1 MNDVSSS
8 TIRRILAAPWHQR
21 RNNKGL
27 WMVVL
32 IVALCC
38 SVPAALLGWSLFQK
52 SPELAA
58 SMRHSAA
65 ASGRIAALTLLVAW
79 WATIVAN
86 VLEQNHPTLARLVPH
101 HPAQLRVALLA
112 GGAGLVA
119 FASLLLYREVP
130 DPLACAV
137 AAAIALALLAAA
149 IRWPWLFALGCA
161 APYLVTGLA
170 GSPAM
175 TDAIGFVLRQWHEQ
189 RFAIATTGAAAAI
202 VLLVALIQDGSDR
215 HAANYAARR
224 NRMLRTQAAIRGE
237 QPLRQNRRGPL
248 ASLLH
253 SPYHAWLRHVLAS
266 PDSSPRVRTMLGLG
280 PGLHW
285 TRDAIAL
292 VVTAVAILC
301 GTALLELVARVFP
314 VMETF
319 VPVLL
324 SSVAIGMM
332 FGLVSTPMQV
342 QSRLHQTHRE
352 QTLLALLPGVPRQA
366 TLNRWL
372 AWRLSV
378 QFLLAWAGGL
388 ASMLLFSELARH
400 LGRPAVDIAYGNARA
415 AMALSTLPLVT
426 LQWRRWARLP
436 APTSLNAGAPALLG
450 LGLATLAFIGQAT
463 HWFTLAEAGITFAF
477 AAFAWCALRWWRM
490 GAEPSAFPVG
500 RLA

>member
-1 MNDVSSS
+1 MNDITFS
-8 TIRRILAAPWHQR
+8 TISHVLAAPWQQR
-21 RNNKGL
+21 RNRRGL
-27 WMVVL
+27 WVIWM
-32 IVALCC
+32 IVALCF
-38 SVPAALLGWSLFQK
+38 SLPAAMLAWSLFEN
-52 SPELAA
+52 PELAA
-58 SMRHSAA
+58 AMRRSAA
-65 ASGRIAALTLLVAW
+65 VSARVALVTLLLAW
-79 WATIVAN
+79 WAAVVAN

-101 HPAQLRVALLA
+101 HAAQLRAALLA
-112 GGAGLVA
+112 GAAAMVA
-119 FASLLLYREVP
+119 FASLALRGLVP
-130 DPLACAV
+130 DSLACTLV
-137 AAAIALALLAAA
+137 AALVVAVLAASV
-149 IRWPWLFALGCA
+149 RWPLLWILGCLV
-161 APYLVTGLA
+161 PYVTSGA
-170 GSPAM
+170 SPGVP
-175 TDAIGFVLRQWHEQ
+175 DAIDFVLRQWHEQ
-189 RFAIATTGAAAAI
+189 PFAIATTGLAAAI
-202 VLLVALIQDGSDR
+202 VLLVALIQDGGRR
-215 HAANYAARR
+215 HAANYAARSD
-224 NRMLRTQAAIRGE
+224 RMRRMQAAARGE
-237 QPLRQNRRGPL
+237 QPLRPRRRGSL

-301 GTALLELVARVFP
+301 GVALLELVARVFP
-314 VMETF
+314 VMESF

-352 QTLLALLPGVPRQA
+352 QALLALLPGVPRQA

-400 LGRPAVDIAYGNARA
+400 LGRPAVDIAHSNARA
-415 AMALSTLPLVT
+415 VMALATLPLVT

-436 APTSLNAGAPALLG
+436 APNSLNAGGPALLG
-450 LGLATLAFIGQAT
+450 LSFATLAFIGQTT

-477 AAFAWCALRWWRM
+477 AAFAWCVLRWRRM

>member
-1 MNDVSSS
+1 MNDVSAS
-8 TIRRILAAPWHQR
+8 TIRRILAAPWQQR
-21 RNNKGL
+21 RNNKGV
-27 WMVVL
+27 WMIVL

-38 SVPAALLGWSLFQK
+38 SVPAALLEWSLFQK

-65 ASGRIAALTLLVAW
+65 ASGRIAVLALLVAW

-86 VLEQNHPTLARLVPH
+86 VLEQNHPTLARLVPN

-119 FASLLLYREVP
+119 FACLMMYREVP

-137 AAAIALALLAAA
+137 IAAIALAMLAAA
-149 IRWPWLFALGCA
+149 VRWPWLFVLGCVG
-161 APYLVTGLA
+161 PYLVAGLA
-170 GSPAM
+170 GQPGAS
-175 TDAIGFVLRQWHEQ
+175 DAIEFVLRQWHDQ
-189 RFAIATTGAAAAI
+189 RLAIAAAGATAAG
-202 VLLVALIQDGSDR
+202 VLLVALIQDGGDR

-224 NRMLRTQAAIRGE
+224 SRMLRMQAAARGE
-237 QPLRQNRRGPL
+237 QPPRPRRCGPL

-301 GTALLELVARVFP
+301 GVALLELVASVFP
-314 VMETF
+314 AVEGF
-319 VPVLL
+319 VPVFL
-324 SSVAIGMM
+324 SSIAIGTM

-342 QSRLHQTHRE
+342 QSRLHQTRRE
-352 QTLLALLPGVPRQA
+352 QALLALLPGVPRQA

-400 LGRPAVDIAYGNARA
+400 LGRPAVDISYGSARA
-415 AMALSTLPLVT
+415 VMALATLPLVT

-436 APTSLNAGAPALLG
+436 APTSLNAGGPALLG
-450 LGLATLAFIGQAT
+450 LGFATLTFIGRTT
-463 HWFTLAEAGITFAF
+463 HWFTLAEAGITFALV
-477 AAFAWCALRWWRM
+477 ALAWCAMRWRRM